1 MYDGRPYHNG
11 FLDFAYEDSLSLEYL
26 NPIENSITWK
36 GDVTK
41 ENVFVIAAVFNP
53 QVNIGYAYPPSSKP
67 FDAYYIDACAK
78 ASPDKTGHNIR
89 TNDITHTVFIEEGT
103 GSWCKNCP
111 SMADVLYNI
120 SKENEISFYY
130 AAMIEDMNQIANNR
144 MRNQLNIYGFP
155 TVYIDGG
162 KKVLMGGNPN
172 VSYLKSLIE
181 ECATSDV
188 HDLNLN
194 LSVKWIGDGE
204 LRITYNI
211 TSLEEIEE
219 QLVKINK
226 IRGGK
231 KKVWIIVENIGEVD
245 MSNVNWKIIVK
256 GGIFDRINHTTEGQ
270 IKDFPSGVKKII
282 RTKSR
287 LFQIY
292 GYGRIEVIIQ
302 AGSTISIESG
312 IILGKYVFINN

>member
-1 MYDGRPYHNG
+1 
-11 FLDFAYEDSLSLEYL
+11 
-26 NPIENSITWK
+26 
-36 GDVTK
+36 
-41 ENVFVIAAVFNP
+41 
-53 QVNIGYAYPPSSKP
+53 
-67 FDAYYIDACAK
+67 
-78 ASPDKTGHNIR
+78 
-89 TNDITHTVFIEEGT
+89 
-103 GSWCKNCP
+103 
-111 SMADVLYNI
+111 
-120 SKENEISFYY
+120 
-130 AAMIEDMNQIANNR
+130 
-144 MRNQLNIYGFP
+144 
-155 TVYIDGG
+155 
-162 KKVLMGGNPN
+162 

-188 HDLNLN
+188 HDLDLN

-219 QLVKINK
+219 QMVKINK

-231 KKVWIIVENIGEVD
+231 KKVWTIVENIGEVD

-282 RTKSR
+282 RTNSR

-292 GYGRIEVIIQ
+292 GYGRIEVIVQ